1 MHSIPLRRYWHLL
14 ATYLRPERRH
24 VALLSALLLGGIA
37 LQLMGPLLLRV
48 FIDQATAGGPLAVL
62 LRIGVAFLII
72 ALVTQGVSIAETYV
86 AETVGWNVTN
96 ELRSV
101 LALHCLRLDMWFHNA
116 HTPGELIER
125 VDGDVTTLANFF
137 SRFVLQVLG
146 NSLLL
151 AGVLALLF
159 TVDWRVGLALTIF
172 VVSALLLMIR
182 IRGIAQ
188 PYWVAVRQADAAFYG
203 FVGEQLSGTEDIRA
217 IGAVPFVLRR
227 MTELMRR
234 WLHIQRRAGLAGYS
248 MAMSSILLFALGNA
262 LAFGLSAYL
271 YTTHSI
277 TIGTA
282 YLIVAYTLLLN
293 QPTEQLRTQ
302 LQDLQQ
308 ASASIERVEELLA
321 TEPAIHETAVR
332 PIPEGPMAVAFNNV
346 TFSYG
351 GYEPALREISFA
363 IAPGKVLGLLGRTGS
378 GKSTITRLLLR
389 TYDPTEGSVC
399 LGGVN
404 LRDASL
410 AHVRGRIGMV
420 TQEVQLFQASVR
432 DNLTFFDESVPDAQ
446 LEALLEDV
454 GLGRWLHALARGLD
468 TSLTASGG
476 GLSAGEA
483 QLLAF
488 ARVLLKEPD
497 LVILDEA
504 SSRLDPATEQAVQ
517 HATERLLRGRTSII
531 VAHRL
536 ATVQRA
542 DDILILDGGRALEY
556 GPRAKLV
563 ADPHS
568 HFTQLLRMGMETV
581 TV

>member
-1 MHSIPLRRYWHLL
+1 
-14 ATYLRPERRH
+14 
-24 VALLSALLLGGIA
+24 
-37 LQLMGPLLLRV
+37 
-48 FIDQATAGGPLAVL
+48 
-62 LRIGVAFLII
+62 
-72 ALVTQGVSIAETYV
+72 
-86 AETVGWNVTN
+86 
-96 ELRSV
+96 
-101 LALHCLRLDMWFHNA
+101 
-116 HTPGELIER
+116 
-125 VDGDVTTLANFF
+125 
-137 SRFVLQVLG
+137 
-146 NSLLL
+146 
-151 AGVLALLF
+151 
-159 TVDWRVGLALTIF
+159 
-172 VVSALLLMIR
+172 
-182 IRGIAQ
+182 
-188 PYWVAVRQADAAFYG
+188 
-203 FVGEQLSGTEDIRA
+203 
-217 IGAVPFVLRR
+217 
-227 MTELMRR
+227 
-234 WLHIQRRAGLAGYS
+234 
-248 MAMSSILLFALGNA
+248 MSSILLFALGTA

-321 TEPAIHETAVR
+321 TEPAIRETSVR
-332 PIPEGPMAVAFNNV
+332 LLPAIPEGPMAVAFDKV

-351 GYEPALREISFA
+351 GDEPALREISFA
-363 IAPGKVLGLLGRTGS
+363 IMPGKALGLLGRTGS

-389 TYDPTEGSVC
+389 TYDPTGGSVC
-399 LGGVN
+399 LSGVD

-410 AHVRGRIGMV
+410 AQVRGRIGMV

-454 GLGRWLHALARGLD
+454 GLGRWLQALPQGLD
-468 TSLTASGG
+468 TSLAASGG

-536 ATVQRA
+536 ATVQHA
-542 DDILILDGGRALEY
+542 DDILILDAGRVLEY
-556 GPRAKLV
+556 GPRAKLI

-568 HFTQLLRMGMETV
+568 HFAQLLRMGMEMV
-581 TV
+581 PL